1 MKVRYKMKKGIKK
14 KGIKKKCLN
23 QLSNKITIIESNKCI
38 FYEWIEN
45 KLKSSKMG
53 FFLNESKLENGLIKG
68 KRRKRVRRSV
78 P

>member
-1 MKVRYKMKKGIKK
+1 MKVRYKMK

-45 KLKSSKMG
+45 KLKSS
-53 FFLNESKLENGLIKG
+53 F
-68 KRRKRVRRSV
+68 
-78 P
+78 